1 MSETTAQESHRT
13 SDSAGAIYGTI
24 VAMATIAAGA
34 HSADLDRLVVIT
46 FANLFIFW
54 IAHVYAATLS
64 HHLRAS
70 HRPDWRAI
78 KLAMAEEWPLVT
90 GPLPCMIVLALGS
103 LDVLADDRAVRIALW
118 IGVLQ
123 LLGWGIS
130 FARRR
135 QWGWTAALVSGA
147 VNAVCGLAI
156 VALEV
161 LVH

>member
-1 MSETTAQESHRT
+1 MSETKAQESHRT

-34 HSADLDRLVVIT
+34 HSANIDRLVLIT

-54 IAHVYAATLS
+54 VAHVYAATLS

-70 HRPDWRAI
+70 RWLDWGAI

-103 LDVLADDRAVRIALW
+103 LDVLADKNAVRIALW
-118 IGVLQ
+118 IGVVQ

-135 QWGWTAALVSGA
+135 QWGWTASLISGA
-147 VNAVCGLAI
+147 VNALCGLGI

-161 LVH
+161 LIH

>member
-1 MSETTAQESHRT
+1 MSETKAQESHRT

-34 HSADLDRLVVIT
+34 HSADIDRLLVIT

-54 IAHVYAATLS
+54 IAHVYAAALS
-64 HHLRAS
+64 HHLRES
-70 HRPDWRAI
+70 HWLDWAAI
-78 KLAMAEEWPLVT
+78 KRAMAEEWPLVT
-90 GPLPCMIVLALGS
+90 GPLPCMIVLALGTFD
-103 LDVLADDRAVRIALW
+103 LIADDRAVRFALW

-135 QWGWTAALVSGA
+135 RWGWVASLVSGA
-147 VNAVCGLAI
+147 VNALCGLGI
-156 VALEV
+156 VVLEV